1 MILYKNV
8 LSYPNVLRNINKFV
22 FFLQRKASKWMDG
35 LKR

>member
-1 MILYKNV
+1 MILCKNV
-8 LSYPNVLRNINKFV
+8 LSYSYMLKNINKFV